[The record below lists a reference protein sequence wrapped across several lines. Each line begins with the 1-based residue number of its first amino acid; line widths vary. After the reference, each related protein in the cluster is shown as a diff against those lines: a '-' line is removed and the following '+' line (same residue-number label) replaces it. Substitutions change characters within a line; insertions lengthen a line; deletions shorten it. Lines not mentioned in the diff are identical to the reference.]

1 MSGIWDDNFDDA
13 AVAAFHLLGLG
24 PVDSAPACSRCG
36 RPVEREEFDEQEEY
50 ENALAVRLCKECLE
64 DTGL

>member
-1 MSGIWDDNFDDA
+1 VNRYWDDDFDDA

-24 PVDSAPACSRCG
+24 PEDGVPDCSRCG
-36 RPVEREEFDEQEEY
+36 RPVERDEFDDQEVY
-50 ENALAVRLCKECLE
+50 ENALAVGLCKECLE

>member
-1 MSGIWDDNFDDA
+1 MSGIWDDDFDDA

-24 PVDSAPACSRCG
+24 PDCGGRACSRCG
-36 RPVEREEFDEQEEY
+36 RPVERDEFNGQEEY
-50 ENALAVRLCKECLE
+50 ENAVAVGLCKECLE